1 LPENQFMRI
10 DLVITELET
19 GGAEKCCA
27 ELAIFLSKRGHRVRV
42 FALGPR
48 PVESNDSLVRLLET
62 NNIELHFLG
71 GKAWWTLPRV
81 VAKLRRLLKLDRP
94 DVVQSFLWHANV
106 VSAWVVPS
114 LGIPFFSGIRI
125 TERRRARHALDR
137 WSTSR
142 SKKTVCVSQGVA
154 DWCVQTERVDA
165 SKLLVIPNGIAILA
179 ENHSIPSDPQSV
191 PANARILLFV
201 GRLEPQKGIDVLAQH
216 AEKLLSQLP
225 DHHLVLIGDGSL
237 RQPLE
242 TVAQQQSLTGR
253 IHCLGKRND
262 VRAWMARS
270 ELLLLPSRFEGMPNV
285 ILEAMAEGL
294 PVVTTRVEGVAE
306 LLGDQLERQSVARDA
321 WNDFFEL
328 AISLANSPER
338 RRTLGTEN
346 RNRAKSEFALD
357 EQLKQYEALY
367 CDSSRMGQLP
377 GGFASLTT
385 GYYL

>member
-1 LPENQFMRI
+1 MILLENQFMRI
-10 DLVITELET
+10 DLVITELDT

-27 ELAIFLSKRGHRVRV
+27 ELAIFLSRRGHRVRV
-42 FALGPR
+42 IALGPR
-48 PVESNDSLVRLLET
+48 PVESKDSLVRFLET

-71 GKAWWTLPRV
+71 GRNWWMLPGV
-81 VAKLRRLLKLDRP
+81 VAKIRKLVKLDRP

-142 SKKTVCVSQGVA
+142 SKKTICVSQGVA

-201 GRLEPQKGIDVLAQH
+201 GRLEPQKGIDVLEQY
-216 AEKLLSQLP
+216 AEKLLRQLP

-237 RQPLE
+237 RPLLE
-242 TVAQQQSLTGR
+242 TVAQQPILLGR
-253 IHCLGKRND
+253 IHCLGQRND

-306 LLGDQLERQSVARDA
+306 LLGDQLESQSVAKEA
-321 WNDFFEL
+321 WDDFFKL
-328 AISLANSPER
+328 AVSIANSSEHR
-338 RRTLGTEN
+338 KWLGKAN
-346 RNRAKSEFALD
+346 RKRAETEFALD
-357 EQLKQYEALY
+357 QQLERYEALY
-367 CDSSRMGQLP
+367 
-377 GGFASLTT
+377 
-385 GYYL
+385 

>member
-1 LPENQFMRI
+1 MILPENQLMRI

-27 ELAIFLSKRGHRVRV
+27 ELAIFLSRRGHLVRV
-42 FALGPR
+42 IALGPR
-48 PVESNDSLVRLLET
+48 PVESKDSLVRLLET

-71 GKAWWTLPRV
+71 GRNWWMLPRV
-81 VAKLRRLLKLDRP
+81 VSKMRRLVKSDRP

-114 LGIPFFSGIRI
+114 LGIPFFAGIRI

-142 SKKTVCVSQGVA
+142 SKRTICVSQGVA
-154 DWCVQTERVDA
+154 DWCIQTERVDA
-165 SKLLVIPNGIAILA
+165 SKLLVIPNGIVIRT
-179 ENHSIPSDPQSV
+179 ENHSIQTDPQRV

-201 GRLEPQKGIDVLAQH
+201 GRLEPQKGTDVLSQH
-216 AEKLLSQLP
+216 AEKLLSRLP

-237 RQPLE
+237 RQLLE
-242 TVAQQQSLTGR
+242 TVAQQQNLAGR
-253 IHCLGKRND
+253 IHCLGQRND

-270 ELLLLPSRFEGMPNV
+270 ELLLLPSRYEGMPNV

-306 LLGDQLERQSVARDA
+306 LLGDQLAQQSVAKEA
-321 WNDFFEL
+321 WNDFFKL
-328 AISLANSPER
+328 AVSLANSSEHR
-338 RRTLGTEN
+338 KGLGTAN
-346 RNRAKSEFALD
+346 QKRAETEFALD
-357 EQLKQYEALY
+357 QQLERYEELY
-367 CDSSRMGQLP
+367 GLCLGR
-377 GGFASLTT
+377 
-385 GYYL
+385 